1 MKEQI
6 KLHYGMKLKHKS
18 GEILTI
24 EKYWP
29 DDEDAN
35 FYKVKLGNGSF
46 YSSDLSSLINKGFFE
61 IV

>member
-1 MKEQI
+1 MRNQI
-6 KLHYGMKLKHKS
+6 KLHYGMKLKDKS

-35 FYKVKLGNGSF
+35 SYKVKLGSGSF
-46 YSSDLSSLINKGFFE
+46 YSSDLSSLINEGFFE